1 MPPYHFIIIII
12 IISAPP
18 TMSFKHKSARG
29 EPPTTSVGLT
39 PGIELKLKAAPVCLF
54 TLATRIS
61 DKDNVVEYVKC
72 LDGALAGWLRSHDL
86 SPADLCCDGPRV
98 NVTGQRTLIVYFA
111 LPRPAVDKML
121 AARDT
126 QSSWLTLPAPW
137 NGPALLR
144 VRGEGTCSFRLIR
157 CPEQLDAEDIKSILK
172 QSGLTATM
180 VERAVEPTTGRPR
193 CTEWWI
199 TGTPDHDPKDWA
211 KGKYPAN
218 ISITGATLG
227 FNITVWQRPV
237 HAPTSPSE
245 ADCCQKQPR
254 QRKPKPPP
262 KPPQPPPPPS
272 NPPRQPPRK
281 STGQD
286 KAATADQNAGQE
298 TPLPPPSEP
307 PPPMSGE
314 DDMEMDGPAPLPPPA
329 VLPPAPSPPLDGEM
343 PTTSQPLQQAGKKAK
358 QRQQK
363 KKLAQQQQQHQQPQ
377 AKQQQQQ
384 AQQEQQQT
392 QNEQQHTQQL
402 QQQQEQHTQQEQQ
415 QQAQEEQQHTQQE
428 QQHTQQEQQHTQQEQ
443 QQEQQEQQHT
453 QKEQQHIQQ
462 GQQHTQQEQQHTQ
475 QKQQHTQQE
484 QQIQQ
489 EPVPWPQQE
498 QTQQEVR
505 PHQQQQPQQPLPQEE
520 EEQAE
525 EQQAEQ
531 PPRKGPPASEEM
543 SDEPPAEQW
552 ATDQPQGIGPDPP
565 TQDTQTP
572 QKPHLPRGDRKRRP
586 VQRWS
591 PSWSPASYRYRHSLT
606 SPKGR
611 RSLLP
616 HLDTVAEGPSTRKT
630 TAAARA
636 VELDAVAEEGPTELP
651 SSPDERA

>member
-1 MPPYHFIIIII
+1 
-12 IISAPP
+12 
-18 TMSFKHKSARG
+18 MSFKHKSARG

-227 FNITVWQRPV
+227 FNINVWQRPV
-237 HAPTSPSE
+237 HAPTAPSE

-254 QRKPKPPP
+254 QRQPKPPP
-262 KPPQPPPPPS
+262 KPPQPPPQPS
-272 NPPRQPPRK
+272 NLPRQPPRK

-286 KAATADQNAGQE
+286 KAAAADQNAGQGS
-298 TPLPPPSEP
+298 PRPPPSEP
-307 PPPMSGE
+307 PPPLSGE

-343 PTTSQPLQQAGKKAK
+343 PTTSQPLQQVGKKAK

-363 KKLAQQQQQHQQPQ
+363 KKLAQEQQQHQQPQ
-377 AKQQQQQ
+377 AKQQQQ

-402 QQQQEQHTQQEQQ
+402 QQQQEQE
-415 QQAQEEQQHTQQE
+415 QHT
-428 QQHTQQEQQHTQQEQ
+428 
-443 QQEQQEQQHT
+443 QQEQQHT

-462 GQQHTQQEQQHTQ
+462 GQEHTQQEQQV
-475 QKQQHTQQE
+475 
-484 QQIQQ
+484 QQ

-531 PPRKGPPASEEM
+531 PPRKGPLASEEM

-552 ATDQPQGIGPDPP
+552 ATDQTQAIGPDPP

-572 QKPHLPRGDRKRRP
+572 PKPHLPHGDRKRRP

-591 PSWSPASYRYRHSLT
+591 PSWSPASYRYRRSLT
-606 SPKGR
+606 SPRGR

-616 HLDTVAEGPSTRKT
+616 HLGTVAEGPSTRNT